1 MLESLLSKIKNLED
15 IDNLS
20 KRIDE
25 DINKLREEVK
35 AIRDQREVSIKQVD
49 QRIGRL
55 SSEMTSLGASIF
67 KAEKRVQSLRDQQFR
82 TNNKIEELMG
92 MTSEDVFFMGIDDEP
107 AWRHLWLQR
116 LLRPLRWVW
125 RSWVDNSLYIVYTLC
140 LITFS
145 SIVTYLVMSGLFR
158 G

>member
-49 QRIGRL
+49 QHIGRL
-55 SSEMTSLGASIF
+55 SSEMKSLGASIF